1 MGNSKIRFQ
10 KPFMLALLCFAGVI
24 VLVYFS
30 FFGHS
35 LRSNSKYSSSYGDSF
50 LANYGKIEA
59 STFIHHKSND
69 KLTSYNSTY
78 PLTAPGM
85 QLFINDVI
93 NVVPVKILY
102 KCFTGSTCNIQTLP
116 SLTFPNHVRGLSH
129 IVCTLP

>member
-59 STFIHHKSND
+59 STFIHQKSSD

-93 NVVPVKILY
+93 NVVPPWKYCINVSLAVHE
-102 KCFTGSTCNIQTLP
+102 NIHLTLP
-116 SLTFPNHVRGLSH
+116 NLT
-129 IVCTLP
+129 